1 MLDQAVYQNRQQ
13 LNFKSIKSINSAW
26 ANSQKNLDM
35 DPNMLFLLDFQ
46 ETVFLKFI
54 INFTLFNPVKNM
66 IQLIKSKL
74 RLNFQGI
81 PIYHIQSKGM
91 QQFLFHVQTIRVFWQ
106 LSDHMDVVFIPL
118 ILRKVGNLFKKF
130 QLCF

>member
-13 LNFKSIKSINSAW
+13 LNFKSIKSINSTW

-35 DPNMLFLLDFQ
+35 DPNMFFFFDFQ

-118 ILRKVGNLFKKF
+118 ILRKVWYLFKKF

>member
-1 MLDQAVYQNRQQ
+1 
-13 LNFKSIKSINSAW
+13 
-26 ANSQKNLDM
+26 M

-91 QQFLFHVQTIRVFWQ
+91 QQFLFHVQTIRVF
-106 LSDHMDVVFIPL
+106 
-118 ILRKVGNLFKKF
+118 
-130 QLCF
+130 